1 MSSRNVWLKRKR
13 KSEIKKIV
21 KAAIDK
27 HKTKD
32 KDTKD
37 GS

>member
-1 MSSRNVWLKRKR
+1 MSRNVWLKRKR
-13 KSEIKKIV
+13 KKEIQKIV
-21 KAAIDK
+21 KEAIDK

-32 KDTKD
+32 KETKN